1 MFKPDGIQ
9 ANTMKIGI
17 STFLGAGLAAAIAFA
32 PLPASAQL
40 FGGQQQQ
47 QQQGMGA
54 ADTALRLNRMEEQL
68 RQMNGRNEELVHQIR
83 RLEEQLK
90 RLQGDVDFRLED
102 LEKGGRGG
110 GQPQRR
116 GDAGGG
122 ASERTGQ
129 AASPPASGQNSAGD
143 MSRTAPG
150 PRDLGQL
157 PSGPDGQPI
166 TGSAGPLGGNEPGA
180 PLVIAPEFM
189 APGDAP
195 AAAQGGPTPG
205 GGERDSRLTAAPSA
219 SADDEYALASG
230 FLQRRDYEFAELQ
243 FKQFLSDH
251 PQDRRA
257 PDALYGLGESFYQR
271 KQHNDAIEP
280 FLTVVTQHSGS
291 PRAADSML
299 RLGQTLA
306 AIDQRDQACAT
317 LVEVG
322 KKYPKS
328 NAKTQ
333 ADRERGRL
341 GC

>member
-1 MFKPDGIQ
+1 MLKPDEVQ
-9 ANTMKIGI
+9 TKTMKIKP
-17 STFLGAGLAAAIAFA
+17 STFLGAGLALALA
-32 PLPASAQL
+32 LSVVPANAQL

-47 QQQGMGA
+47 PQQGMGA

-68 RQMNGRNEELVHQIR
+68 RQMTGRNEELMHQIR
-83 RLEEQLK
+83 RLEEALK
-90 RLQGDVDFRLED
+90 RFQGDVDFRLQD

-116 GDAGGG
+116 SDAGESP
-122 ASERTGQ
+122 SERTGQ
-129 AASPPASGQNSAGD
+129 AATPAPSTQMGAADLSQP
-143 MSRTAPG
+143 APG

-166 TGSAGPLGGNEPGA
+166 TGSRGPLEGNAPGA
-180 PLVIAPEFM
+180 PLVIAPEFSQ
-189 APGDAP
+189 PGDAP
-195 AAAQGGPTPG
+195 AQAQGGESG
-205 GGERDSRLTAAPSA
+205 NRNNRLTAAPS
-219 SADDEYALASG
+219 SSPDDEYALASG

-243 FKQFLSDH
+243 FKQFLQDH
-251 PQDRRA
+251 PDDRRVA
-257 PDALYGLGESFYQR
+257 DALYGLGESFYQR

-280 FLTVVTQHSGS
+280 FLTVVTQHAGS

-299 RLGQTLA
+299 RLGQTLG
-306 AIDQRDQACAT
+306 AIDQREQACAT
-317 LVEVG
+317 LLEVG

-333 ADRERGRL
+333 ADRERSRL